1 MKINDNAM
9 AALRKSALFKQLPK
23 DVLQMVASKTKLRQ
37 FFPDETIVWQGDPS
51 DSLYVITNGIVAVQ
65 RMGANHQTQILAYLM
80 PGNTFGEV
88 GILENQPRSATVKA
102 VTDVD
107 VRVIKRDHFMEIL
120 HQHPIVAIEL
130 AKMLGRYLIDAN
142 RRMARP
148 SKARMVLI
156 LNIFEGQ
163 GATSI
168 GVMLANM
175 LAEKT
180 SARTVYTEYP
190 VPQKLITDL
199 GLEKRTKLYKNKQG
213 CDFLISMDDP
223 SLPDVVK
230 TTFMLD
236 NIITDYENVVITL
249 NESLDEDIDGNLDQD
264 IIMLLDYVKQ
274 IVLLTPPDKVK
285 DPQLTQARQ
294 LLRKHIRRDEVQ
306 VFTLVNSTSEELQ
319 HYPADADTDFYVPF
333 IPDFPSLK
341 DSLKDKL
348 TVPAVLQNI
357 FEMLIDRL
365 ERNNNIGIFIPTT
378 IDVNKTIDARP
389 YVERT
394 LNFLAER
401 FGGATSKQADGVW
414 NSEQAGLVGE
424 TVYVVYTYVTHHD
437 LNRHLD
443 EVIEYVK
450 SLKKE
455 LRQEAMAVEINK
467 KLTLI

>member
-1 MKINDNAM
+1 MQTNNHAI
-9 AALRKSALFKQLPK
+9 AALRQSALFKHLPK
-23 DVLQMVASKTKLRQ
+23 DILQTVAARTKLRQ

-51 DSLYVITNGIVAVQ
+51 DSLYVVTNGIVAIQ
-65 RMGANHQTQILAYLM
+65 RMGANHQAQTLAYLM

-88 GILENQPRSATVKA
+88 GILENQPRSATVRA
-102 VTDVD
+102 ITDVD

-120 HQHPIVAIEL
+120 HQYPIVAIEL

-142 RRMARP
+142 RRMAR
-148 SKARMVLI
+148 SAKARMILI
-156 LNIFEGQ
+156 INIFEGQ

-168 GVMLANM
+168 GVMLANA

-180 SARTVYTEYP
+180 NARTVYTEYP
-190 VPQKLITDL
+190 IPQKLIADL

-223 SLPDVVK
+223 SLPDIVK

-236 NIITDYENVVITL
+236 NIITEYENVVITL
-249 NESLDEDIDGNLDQD
+249 NESLDEDADGNLDQD
-264 IIMLLDYVKQ
+264 IVMLLDYVKQ
-274 IVLLTPPDKVK
+274 IILLTPPDKVK
-285 DPQLTQARQ
+285 DPLLTKVQQ
-294 LLRKHIRRDEVQ
+294 MLRKHIRRDEVQ
-306 VFTLVNSTSEELQ
+306 VFTLVNSTNEELQ
-319 HYPADADTDFYVPF
+319 HYPADAGIDFYIPF

-341 DSLKDKL
+341 EGLHKKL
-348 TVPAVLQNI
+348 PVPVVLHNV

-378 IDVNKTIDARP
+378 IDVNKAIDARP

-437 LNRHLD
+437 MNRHLD

-455 LRQEAMAVEINK
+455 LRQEAMAMEINK

>member
-1 MKINDNAM
+1 MRTEQNAV
-9 AALRKSALFKQLPK
+9 AALRQSALFKQLPK
-23 DVLQMVASKTKLRQ
+23 DILHTVAAKTKLRQ

-65 RMGANHQTQILAYLM
+65 RLGANHEMQTLAYLM

-107 VRVIKRDHFMEIL
+107 VRVIKREHFMDIL
-120 HQHPIVAIEL
+120 YQYPIVAIEL
-130 AKMLGRYLIDAN
+130 AKMLGRYLLDAN
-142 RRMARP
+142 RRMAR
-148 SKARMVLI
+148 SSRARMILI
-156 LNIFEGQ
+156 INVFGGQ

-168 GVMLANM
+168 GVLLANT

-180 SARTVYTEYP
+180 NTRTVYTEYP

-199 GLEKRTKLYKNKQG
+199 GLEKRTKVYKNKNG
-213 CDFLISMDDP
+213 CDFLISLDDP
-223 SLPDVVK
+223 ALPDEVK
-230 TTFMLD
+230 TSFVLD
-236 NIITDYENVVITL
+236 YIINDYENIIVTL
-249 NESLDEDIDGNLDQD
+249 NESPDEDMDGNLDRD
-264 IIMLLDYVKQ
+264 VIMLLDYVKQ
-274 IVLLTPPDKVK
+274 IILLIPPDKVK
-285 DPQLTQARQ
+285 DAQLNHVQN

-306 VFTLVNSTSEELQ
+306 IYTLVNSASEALQ
-319 HYPADADTDFYVPF
+319 PYPADTQTDFYVPF
-333 IPDFPSLK
+333 IPDFPSVKLGK
-341 DSLKDKL
+341 NDKPL
-348 TVPAVLQNI
+348 VPAVLQNI
-357 FEMLIDRL
+357 FEVLIDRL
-365 ERNNNIGIFIPTT
+365 ERSNNIGIFIPTT
-378 IDVNKTIDARP
+378 IDVNKAIDTKP

-401 FGGATSKQADGVW
+401 FGGATSKQAKGVW
-414 NSEQAGLVGE
+414 NSEQAGLVEE
-424 TVYVVYTYVTHHD
+424 TVYVVYTYVTHSD
-437 LNRHLD
+437 MNRHLD

>member
-1 MKINDNAM
+1 MKINDNAIS
-9 AALRKSALFKQLPK
+9 ALRRSALFKQLSK
-23 DVLQMVASKTKLRQ
+23 EVLQTVAAKTKLRQ

-65 RMGANHQTQILAYLM
+65 RMGANHQTQTLAYLM

-88 GILENQPRSATVKA
+88 GILENQPRSATVRA

-107 VRVIKRDHFMEIL
+107 VRVIRREHFMEIL
-120 HQHPIVAIEL
+120 HQHPVVAIEL

-142 RRMARP
+142 RRMARS
-148 SKARMVLI
+148 SKARMILI
-156 LNIFEGQ
+156 INIFEGQ

-168 GVMLANM
+168 GVMLANL

-190 VPQKLITDL
+190 VPQKLIADL
-199 GLEKRTKLYKNKQG
+199 GIEKRTKVYKSKQG
-213 CDFLISMDDP
+213 CDFLISLDDP
-223 SLPDVVK
+223 ALPDMVK

-236 NIITDYENVVITL
+236 NIITEYENVIVTL
-249 NESLDEDIDGNLDQD
+249 NESLDEDADGNLDQD
-264 IIMLLDYVKQ
+264 IVMLLDYVRQ
-274 IVLLTPPDKVK
+274 IILLIPPDKVK
-285 DPQLTQARQ
+285 DPQPVTVQQ

-306 VFTLVNSTSEELQ
+306 IFTLVNSTSEALQ
-319 HYPADADTDFYVPF
+319 QYPIDAGTDFYIPF

-341 DSLKDKL
+341 IGEHEKL
-348 TVPAVLQNI
+348 PIPAVLHNI

-365 ERNNNIGIFIPTT
+365 ERSNNIGIFIPST
-378 IDVNKTIDARP
+378 IDVDKAIDAKP

-401 FGGATSKQADGVW
+401 FGGATSKQAEGVW
-414 NSEQAGLVGE
+414 NSEQVGLVGE
-424 TVYVVYTYVTHHD
+424 TVYIVYTYATQND
-437 LNRHLD
+437 MNRHLD